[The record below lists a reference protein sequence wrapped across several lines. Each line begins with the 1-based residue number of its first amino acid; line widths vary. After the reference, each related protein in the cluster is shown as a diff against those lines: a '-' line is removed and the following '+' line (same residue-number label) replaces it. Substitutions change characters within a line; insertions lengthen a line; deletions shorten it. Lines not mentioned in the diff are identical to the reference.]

1 MLRPGPGPPRR
12 RRRHEVMLVSDGCA
26 LSVRSLPDGTRF
38 AWLQDAENSS
48 GFVNGGVGGLS
59 EQVLAF
65 GPFQLL
71 PFRRS
76 LREAGEPLRLGSRA
90 LEILI
95 ALVERPGELITKEEL
110 LARVWPDTSVEEAS
124 LRVHVAALRKA
135 LGDGQSGKRYVVN
148 EAGRGYRFVAPVR
161 QHEALDSRPPA
172 VGPTHNLPAPVARTI
187 GRADIIEGLTARL
200 PERRFVTIV
209 GPGGIGKTTVALDVA
224 HNLLSAYPH
233 GVRLVDL
240 ASLKDPAFL
249 AGALASAL
257 GLAIR
262 SDQPVHALIAFL
274 RDKQML
280 IILDSCEHVVE
291 AAAALAEEVVKG
303 VPGTDILAT
312 SREPLRA
319 EGEWVQRLPPLSC
332 PPASA
337 RVKAEEAFVFPA
349 VQLFVERATASVD
362 TFELNNTQAP
372 IVADICRRL
381 DGIPLAIE
389 LAAGQVEVVGV
400 TGLAALLDD
409 RFRLLM
415 KGRRTALPRHQT
427 LTATLDWSHDLLPEP
442 ERVILRRLAVF
453 AGSFT
458 LEAVRA
464 VAAGGQM
471 AHNSIDDF
479 ADLVAKSLVMADAG
493 GPIVLYRLAE
503 TTRNYALAK
512 LTASGELQQI
522 ARRHA
527 EYSRDM
533 VARTPFESDKRPASE
548 WLDICSRQ
556 IDDIRAAL
564 DWAFSPSGDAAI
576 GVALMA
582 ASVPLWTY
590 LSLMEECRRRVEQA
604 LASLGTGEHRDKRH
618 EMQLNAALGAALMY
632 TKGTAP
638 ETRLAFAQ
646 ALEIADSLDD
656 TDYGLRALWGLWV
669 DRMNDGAVRDAMRL
683 AEKFS
688 HLASSSS
695 DPSALPIGDRTMGFS
710 LHFLG
715 DQTNAHR
722 YIERMLS
729 GHVPALDE
737 RPIIRFQF
745 DPWLT
750 AQMRFA
756 VILWLQGFPDQAVRT
771 IEGCI
776 DDALSINHAVTLCN
790 AFAQGACPIALL
802 IGDLAAADRDVA
814 ILLENSQRFG
824 LTFWQADARC
834 FSGILCIR
842 QGDIP
847 RGVAILRDALDE
859 LSTATLHTRYDT
871 FLGALAE
878 ALGSIGDTSGG
889 LAVVDRALE
898 RTEVTGGRWCVPEL
912 LRIKG
917 ELILREGTDRAIPV
931 AEQLFVQSLDLARE
945 QGALSWELQTATAL
959 ARLHQN
965 QGRRETGRNI
975 LLPIFSRFTEG
986 FQTRDL
992 LTAKTLLDE
1001 LT

>member
-1 MLRPGPGPPRR
+1 VIP
-12 RRRHEVMLVSDGCA
+12 VSGE
-26 LSVRSLPDGTRF
+26 RWGPDGARF
-38 AWLQDAENSS
+38 VWSPDAENSPAFAD
-48 GFVNGGVGGLS
+48 GEVDILS

-71 PFRRS
+71 PIRRS
-76 LREAGEPLRLGSRA
+76 LLEAGEPLRLGSRA

-110 LARVWPDTSVEEAS
+110 IARVWPDTFVEEAS

-135 LGDGQSGKRYVVN
+135 LGDGQSGHRYVVN
-148 EAGRGYRFVAPVR
+148 VAGRGYRFVASVR
-161 QHEALDSRPPA
+161 HHEALDADPPA
-172 VGPTHNLPAPVARTI
+172 VEHTHNLPAPVTRTI
-187 GRADIIEGLTARL
+187 GRADIIGALTARL

-224 HNLLSAYPH
+224 HNLVSAYSH
-233 GVRLVDL
+233 GVHLVDL
-240 ASLKDPAFL
+240 ASLRDPGL
-249 AGALASAL
+249 LPGALASAL

-262 SDQPVHALIAFL
+262 SDQPVRALMAFL
-274 RDKQML
+274 RDKQTL

-291 AAAALAEEVVKG
+291 AAAALAEEVFNG
-303 VPGTDILAT
+303 VPGAHILAT

-332 PPASA
+332 PPAST
-337 RVKAEEAFVFPA
+337 RVKAQEALVFPA
-349 VQLFVERATASVD
+349 VQLFVERVTASLD
-362 TFELNNTQAP
+362 TFELKNTEAP

-409 RFRLLM
+409 RFRLLT
-415 KGRRTALPRHQT
+415 KGRRTSLPRHQT
-427 LTATLDWSHDLLPEP
+427 LSATLDWSHELLPEP

-464 VAAGGQM
+464 VAARDQM
-471 AHNSIDDF
+471 AHNSIEDF
-479 ADLVAKSLVMADAG
+479 ANLVAKSLVMADAS
-493 GPIVLYRLAE
+493 GPIVLYRLPE

-512 LTASGELQQI
+512 LTASGELQQV
-522 ARRHA
+522 ARHHA
-527 EYSRDM
+527 EYSRDL
-533 VARTPFESDKRPASE
+533 VEHTSFESDKRSASE
-548 WLDICSRQ
+548 WLGICSRQ

-590 LSLMEECRRRVEQA
+590 LSLMEECRRRVAQA
-604 LASLGTGEHRDKRH
+604 LASLGTGEHRDKRY

-656 TDYGLRALWGLWV
+656 TDYRLRALWGLWV
-669 DRMNDGAVRDAMRL
+669 DRMNDGAVRDAMTL
-683 AEKFS
+683 AERFS
-688 HLASSSS
+688 RLASSSS

-722 YIERMLS
+722 HIERMLS
-729 GHVPALDE
+729 GFVPALDE

-756 VILWLQGFPDQAVRT
+756 VILWLQGFPDRAART
-771 IEGCI
+771 VEGCI
-776 DDALSINHAVTLCN
+776 SDALSINHAVTLCN

-802 IGDLAAADRDVA
+802 IGDLSAAERNVT

-824 LTFWQADARC
+824 LAFWQADARC

-842 QGDIP
+842 HGDIA
-847 RGVAILRDALDE
+847 RGVAILREVLDE
-859 LSTATLHTRYDT
+859 LSTAPLHTRYDT

-898 RTEVTGGRWCVPEL
+898 RTKVTGGRWLVADL

-917 ELILREGTDRAIPV
+917 ELILREGDDHAIPM
-931 AEQLFVQSLDLARE
+931 AEQLFVQSLDVARQ
-945 QGALSWELQTATAL
+945 QGALSLELRTATAL

-965 QGRRETGRNI
+965 QSRRETGRNV
-975 LLPIFSRFTEG
+975 LAPIFTRFTEG
-986 FQTRDL
+986 FQTKDL

>member
-1 MLRPGPGPPRR
+1 M
-12 RRRHEVMLVSDGCA
+12 
-26 LSVRSLPDGTRF
+26 
-38 AWLQDAENSS
+38 
-48 GFVNGGVGGLS
+48 S

-71 PFRRS
+71 PFRRA
-76 LREAGEPLRLGSRA
+76 LLEAGEPLRLGSRA

-110 LARVWPDTSVEEAS
+110 VARVWPDTFVEEAS

-135 LGDGQSGKRYVVN
+135 LGDGQSGNRYVVN
-148 EAGRGYRFVAPVR
+148 VAGRGYRFVAPVR
-161 QHEALDSRPPA
+161 QHEALGAKPPA
-172 VGPTHNLPAPVARTI
+172 LEDKHNLPAPLTRTI
-187 GRADIIEGLTARL
+187 GRADIVDALTARL

-209 GPGGIGKTTVALDVA
+209 GPGGIGKPTVALAVA
-224 HNLLSAYPH
+224 YNLISAYAH
-233 GVRLVDL
+233 GVRLIDL
-240 ASLKDPAFL
+240 ASLKDPTL
-249 AGALASAL
+249 LPGALASAL

-262 SDQPVHALIAFL
+262 SDQPVRALVAFL
-274 RDKQML
+274 RDKHML

-291 AAAALAEEVVKG
+291 AAATLAEQIFKA
-303 VPGTDILAT
+303 VPGTHILAT

-319 EGEWVQRLPPLSC
+319 EGEWVQRVPPLSV

-337 RVKAEEAFVFPA
+337 RVRAEEALVFPA
-349 VQLFVERATASVD
+349 VQLFVERAMASLD
-362 TFELNNTQAP
+362 TFELKNTQAP

-427 LTATLDWSHDLLPEP
+427 LSATLDWSYELLPEP

-453 AGSFT
+453 TGSFT

-464 VAAGGQM
+464 VAAGDEM
-471 AHNSIDDF
+471 ALDSIDDF
-479 ADLVAKSLVMADAG
+479 ANLVAKSLVMADAG
-493 GPIVLYRLAE
+493 GPTVLYRLPE
-503 TTRNYALAK
+503 TTRNYALEK
-512 LTASGELQQI
+512 LTASGELQQL

-533 VARTPFESDKRPASE
+533 AARTSFEADKRPASE
-548 WLDICSRQ
+548 WLGTYSRQ
-556 IDDIRAAL
+556 IDDIRVAL

-604 LASLGTGEHRDKRH
+604 LASLATAEDHDKRH

-632 TKGTAP
+632 TRGTTP
-638 ETRLAFAQ
+638 ETRLAFAR
-646 ALEIADSLDD
+646 ALKIADRLDD
-656 TDYGLRALWGLWV
+656 TDYRLRALWGLWV

-688 HLASSSS
+688 LLASNSS

-722 YIERMLS
+722 HIGQMLS
-729 GHVPALDE
+729 GYVPPLHE

-771 IEGCI
+771 VGSCI
-776 DDALSINHAVTLCN
+776 NDALSINHAVTLCN

-802 IGDLAAADRDVA
+802 IGDLTAAERDVT
-814 ILLENSQRFG
+814 ILFENSQRFG
-824 LTFWQADARC
+824 LAFWQADARC
-834 FSGILCIR
+834 FTGVLLIR
-842 QGDIP
+842 QGDVA
-847 RGVAILRDALDE
+847 RGLDILRDALDE
-859 LSTATLHTRYDT
+859 FSTATLHTRYDA
-871 FLGALAE
+871 FVGEVAE
-878 ALGSIGDTSGG
+878 ALGSVGDISGG
-889 LAVVDRALE
+889 LAAIDRALE
-898 RTEVTGGRWCVPEL
+898 RAEETGGRWYVAEL

-917 ELILREGTDRAIPV
+917 ELILLEGAGPAIPA
-931 AEQLFVQSLDLARE
+931 AEQLFVQSLDLAHR
-945 QGALSWELQTATAL
+945 QGAFSWELRTATAL

-965 QGRRETGRNI
+965 QSRRETARNV
-975 LLPIFSRFTEG
+975 LTPIFSRFTEG
-986 FQTRDL
+986 FQTKDL

>member
-1 MLRPGPGPPRR
+1 
-12 RRRHEVMLVSDGCA
+12 
-26 LSVRSLPDGTRF
+26 
-38 AWLQDAENSS
+38 
-48 GFVNGGVGGLS
+48 LS
-59 EQVLAF
+59 EQVLVF

-71 PFRRS
+71 PFRRA
-76 LREAGEPLRLGSRA
+76 LLEAGEPLRLGSRA

-110 LARVWPDTSVEEAS
+110 IARVWPDTFVEEAS

-135 LGDGQSGKRYVVN
+135 LGDGRSGNRYIVN
-148 EAGRGYRFVAPVR
+148 VAGRGYRFVAPVR
-161 QHEALDSRPPA
+161 QQEALDAKPPA
-172 VGPTHNLPAPVARTI
+172 VEHTHNLPAPLTRTI
-187 GRADIIEGLTARL
+187 GRADIIGALTARL
-200 PERRFVTIV
+200 LERRFVTIV
-209 GPGGIGKTTVALDVA
+209 GPGGIGKTTVALAVA
-224 HNLLSAYPH
+224 HNLLSAYAH

-240 ASLKDPAFL
+240 ASLKDPTL
-249 AGALASAL
+249 LPGAVASAL

-262 SDQPVHALIAFL
+262 SDQPVRALIAFL

-280 IILDSCEHVVE
+280 IILDSCEHLVE
-291 AAAALAEEVVKG
+291 AAAALAEKVFKG
-303 VPGTDILAT
+303 VPGTHILAT

-319 EGEWVQRLPPLSC
+319 EGEWVQRVPPLSF

-337 RVKAEEAFVFPA
+337 RVKAEQALVFPA
-349 VQLFVERATASVD
+349 VQLFVERATASLD
-362 TFELNNTQAP
+362 TFELKNTEAP

-400 TGLAALLDD
+400 MGLAALLDD

-427 LTATLDWSHDLLPEP
+427 LNATLDWSHELLPEP

-453 AGSFT
+453 TGSFSF
-458 LEAVRA
+458 EAVRA
-464 VAAGGQM
+464 VAAGDEI
-471 AHNSIDDF
+471 ALDSIDDF
-479 ADLVAKSLVMADAG
+479 ANLVAKSLVMADVAG
-493 GPIVLYRLAE
+493 PTVLYRLPE
-503 TTRNYALAK
+503 TTRNYALEK
-512 LTASGELQQI
+512 LTASGELQQA

-533 VARTPFESDKRPASE
+533 ATRMSFEADRRPASE
-548 WLDICSRQ
+548 WLDTYSPQ

-564 DWAFSPSGDAAI
+564 DWAFSSSGDAAI

-590 LSLMEECRRRVEQA
+590 LSLMEECRRRVKQA
-604 LASLGTGEHRDKRH
+604 LASLATAEHRNRRH
-618 EMQLNAALGAALMY
+618 EMQLHAALGAALMY

-646 ALEIADSLDD
+646 ALEIADGLDD
-656 TDYGLRALWGLWV
+656 IDYRLRALWGLWV

-688 HLASSSS
+688 ALASSSS

-710 LHFLG
+710 THFLG
-715 DQTNAHR
+715 DQINAYRHL
-722 YIERMLS
+722 ERMLS
-729 GHVPALDE
+729 GYVPAVHE

-756 VILWLQGFPDQAVRT
+756 VILWLHGFPDRAVRT
-771 IEGCI
+771 VESGIN
-776 DDALSINHAVTLCN
+776 DALSINHAVTLCN

-802 IGDLAAADRDVA
+802 TGDLAAAERDVT
-814 ILLENSQRFG
+814 ILFEHSERFG
-824 LTFWQADARC
+824 LAFWHADARC
-834 FSGILCIR
+834 FRGVLLLR
-842 QGDIP
+842 HGDIA
-847 RGVAILRDALDE
+847 RGLDILRDALDG
-859 LSTATLHTRYDT
+859 LSAATWHTRYDT
-871 FLGALAE
+871 FLGELAQ
-878 ALGSIGDTSGG
+878 ALGSVGDISGG
-889 LAVVDRALE
+889 LAAIDRALE
-898 RTEVTGGRWCVPEL
+898 RTEDTGGRWYVAEL

-917 ELILREGTDRAIPV
+917 ELMLLDGASDAIPA
-931 AEQLFVQSLDLARE
+931 AEQLFVQSLDLARQ
-945 QGALSWELQTATAL
+945 QGALSWELRAATSL

-965 QGRRETGRNI
+965 QSRREIARNV
-975 LLPIFSRFTEG
+975 LTPIFNRFTEG
-986 FQTRDL
+986 FQTKDL
-992 LTAKTLLDE
+992 LTAKALLDE